1 MSHIILVQ
9 KEAKDEHKRVAER
22 KIQSAIGFRQLIDL
36 LSSEKKLIVAHNSIL
51 DVAHVYSK
59 FVGPLPFN
67 S

>member
-22 KIQSAIGFRQLIDL
+22 KIQSPIGFRQLIDL